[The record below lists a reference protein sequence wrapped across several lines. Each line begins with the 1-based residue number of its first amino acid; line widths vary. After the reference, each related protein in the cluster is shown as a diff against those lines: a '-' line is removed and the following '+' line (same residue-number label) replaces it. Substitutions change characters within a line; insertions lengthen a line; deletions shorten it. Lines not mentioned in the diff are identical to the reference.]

1 MIYLVL
7 DVVIKFNFY
16 SIIVSY
22 FLCTNFTFMVFIHK
36 VVYVKISTLFATCVL
51 LREISLMILGKWK
64 GGVALE
70 KTCIIVYAVAHSELF
85 SLLDNAPN

>member
-36 VVYVKISTLFATCVL
+36 VSISIRKNFDIVRNLCFAPRNFIDDSGKVEGRRRARKNVHYCV
-51 LREISLMILGKWK
+51 R
-64 GGVALE
+64 GGAQ
-70 KTCIIVYAVAHSELF
+70 
-85 SLLDNAPN
+85 